1 MPLYKVRCD
10 RCGRVDEILR
20 LASNAWEV
28 LHDYGEP
35 CPVANCGGRMWP
47 VPAASSFVLKGDGW
61 PGKQSNP
68 ARNVEENKTYPAEK
82 SNQEV

>member
-1 MPLYKVRCD
+1 MPEYDYLCPDKSCRYEETVRMASMSAGEILKRWPPKCA
-10 RCGRVDEILR
+10 RCGKPMTRRPSRTAV
-20 LASNAWEV
+20 V
-28 LHDYGEP
+28 FKGE
-35 CPVANCGGRMWP
+35 
-47 VPAASSFVLKGDGW
+47 GW